1 MEAAMGLTR
10 RGLFGLISGMGGA
23 VVMGNSIA
31 QAAGAKPEVVAPVV
45 SKVSLDECFDRTL
58 RELRGRLGRDVFES
72 WFLSMHFVRFAD
84 GVLVVSVPAKF
95 LQSWLSEHYLWDLSG
110 AAVLFFEG
118 LEEVRIDYRKPRYG
132 GRRITVM
139 S

>member
-23 VVMGNSIA
+23 VFMGDSIV
-31 QAAGAKPEVVAPVV
+31 QAAGAKPEVVPPVV
-45 SKVSLDECFDRTL
+45 AKVSLDECFDRTL

-72 WFLSMHFVRFAD
+72 WFLSMQFERFEG

-95 LQSWLSEHYLWDLSG
+95 LQSWLSEHYRKDLLR
-110 AAVLFFEG
+110 AAVLFFQG
-118 LEEVRIDYRKPRYG
+118 LEEVQIDSRKPRYG
-132 GRRITVM
+132 GRRITRM